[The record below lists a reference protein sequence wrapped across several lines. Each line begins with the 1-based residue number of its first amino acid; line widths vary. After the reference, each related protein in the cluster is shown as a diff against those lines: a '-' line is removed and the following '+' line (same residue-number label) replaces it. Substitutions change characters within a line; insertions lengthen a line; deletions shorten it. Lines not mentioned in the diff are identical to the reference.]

1 MFDIYYYLD
10 NENGKLLKSLLVK
23 LFVEL
28 FRVITFRDNNK
39 FIEVEAWN
47 KIELTIAEI
56 KDIIISHYL
65 IKRKSLTYLNRLFQL
80 VHIRY

>member
-39 FIEVEAWN
+39 FI
-47 KIELTIAEI
+47 KF
-56 KDIIISHYL
+56 
-65 IKRKSLTYLNRLFQL
+65 LFSKNY
-80 VHIRY
+80 I